1 MNETLLIGC
10 GNLGYSVVEAFLKK
24 KKKISI
30 VEKNNRTLS
39 LLEKKKSRLIAI
51 HKNFKKI
58 NFKRYKY
65 ILICVKPIDLEILA
79 KQLHFLVQNN
89 NIIISFVA
97 GLTTF
102 SLKKKISPRLPLVRL
117 MPNLSIKYGES
128 VTAVYSVNLSDKE
141 RRNLNFFSF
150 FDTLVWLKKE
160 EEIDFFTAFFGG
172 GPAYICY
179 FLKCFQNILE
189 KKKIKKEISLNLII
203 QLFNSTISFLE
214 NEKIGF
220 NDLIKMVASKGG
232 TTEKALEYFSQ
243 NKRLETVISTA
254 IKKAEIRS
262 KDISKNKN

>member
-1 MNETLLIGC
+1 M
-10 GNLGYSVVEAFLKK
+10 
-24 KKKISI
+24 
-30 VEKNNRTLS
+30 
-39 LLEKKKSRLIAI
+39 IAI

-141 RRNLNFFSF
+141 RRNLNFF
-150 FDTLVWLKKE
+150 L
-160 EEIDFFTAFFGG
+160 
-172 GPAYICY
+172 
-179 FLKCFQNILE
+179 FLARWY
-189 KKKIKKEISLNLII
+189 
-203 QLFNSTISFLE
+203 
-214 NEKIGF
+214 G
-220 NDLIKMVASKGG
+220 
-232 TTEKALEYFSQ
+232 
-243 NKRLETVISTA
+243 
-254 IKKAEIRS
+254 
-262 KDISKNKN
+262 